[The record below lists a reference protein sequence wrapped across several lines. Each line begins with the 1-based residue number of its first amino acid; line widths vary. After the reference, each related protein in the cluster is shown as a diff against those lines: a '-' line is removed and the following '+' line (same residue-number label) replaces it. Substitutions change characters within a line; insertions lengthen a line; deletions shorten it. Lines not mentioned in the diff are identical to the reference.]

1 MRLAMFKFMFVE
13 RFSVSHVVRLNTE
26 HSVLEQ
32 GNSDT
37 SGENSN
43 SSSGQLKYLNWLD
56 AVGPAS
62 GSKALGTIQT
72 FAEKYSI
79 KTNTRNL
86 RAHGLILK
94 KKL

>member
-79 KTNTRNL
+79 
-86 RAHGLILK
+86 
-94 KKL
+94 